1 MLEVLGVCKKRWLF
15 KQLFNPTLKHE
26 LFAKISNDCNH
37 LSRNYKI
44 TEDGS
49 LDASTVVCKRL
60 LLLVLNQVSAL
71 KTFVS
76 A

>member
-1 MLEVLGVCKKRWLF
+1 MAF
-15 KQLFNPTLKHE
+15 YKQLFNPTLRHE

-49 LDASTVVCKRL
+49 LDASMVGEAVIS
-60 LLLVLNQVSAL
+60 LVLGVQRSREH
-71 KTFVS
+71 
-76 A
+76 

>member
-1 MLEVLGVCKKRWLF
+1 MAF
-15 KQLFNPTLKHE
+15 YKQLFNPTLKHE
-26 LFAKISNDCNH
+26 LFAKISNDCNRD